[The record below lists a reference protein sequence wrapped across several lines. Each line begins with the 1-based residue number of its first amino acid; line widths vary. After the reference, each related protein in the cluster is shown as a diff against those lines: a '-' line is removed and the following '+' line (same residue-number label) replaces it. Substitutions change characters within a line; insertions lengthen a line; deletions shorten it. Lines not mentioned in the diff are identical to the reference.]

1 MLKQGKDENKF
12 LEVLNN
18 LANGIELDAK
28 YKNHR
33 LLDDKSIQ
41 LQQENQK
48 LKDLK
53 ENVDTIYKD
62 KQEMSQKAFENFC
75 DILNRDYEEKSNNYT
90 KLISNLDES
99 YQIKQNK

>member
-33 LLDDKSIQ
+33 LLDDKTFLNCYECHITPDW
-41 LQQENQK
+41 LLVYLLEDDI
-48 LKDLK
+48 LTLTA
-53 ENVDTIYKD
+53 VDTGTH
-62 KQEMSQKAFENFC
+62 A
-75 DILNRDYEEKSNNYT
+75 DIFSK
-90 KLISNLDES
+90 
-99 YQIKQNK
+99 